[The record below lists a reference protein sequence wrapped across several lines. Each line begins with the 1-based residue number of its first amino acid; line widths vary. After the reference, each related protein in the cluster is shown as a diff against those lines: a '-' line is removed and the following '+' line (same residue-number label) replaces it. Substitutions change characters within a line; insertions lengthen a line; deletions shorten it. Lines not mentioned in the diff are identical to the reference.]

1 MNIGALRNV
10 LAFYKKIETTTNT
23 GSREFTLELVKENV
37 RGSAK
42 TRMLS
47 ENFSA
52 DSENIIADVV
62 INTRY
67 DKDLDINGLV
77 IKFDNKELEVIS
89 VDNHNFKSKILI
101 FRCQYDQR

>member
-1 MNIGALRNV
+1 L
-10 LAFYKKIETTTNT
+10 TP
-23 GSREFTLELVKENV
+23 
-37 RGSAK
+37 
-42 TRMLS
+42 

-89 VDNHNFKSKILI
+89 VLLENWLYGDSAFTALRVGVNEN
-101 FRCQYDQR
+101 

>member
-1 MNIGALRNV
+1 
-10 LAFYKKIETTTNT
+10 
-23 GSREFTLELVKENV
+23 
-37 RGSAK
+37 
-42 TRMLS
+42 MLS

-77 IKFDNKELEVIS
+77 IKFDNKELEVIGFLLLTPKTT
-89 VDNHNFKSKILI
+89 VGILSA
-101 FRCQYDQR
+101 